1 MLLYGYGP
9 QLLAGT
15 WETIKL
21 AVLSLLVSLV
31 LGLVAALMKLSHT
44 TLLRWVGG
52 LYTTLIRGVP
62 DLVLLML
69 FFFSLQIWLNDLTDW
84 LEWDMIEIDPF
95 GAGVVTLGFIYGA
108 YFAETFRGALMAIP
122 KGQME
127 AGKACGWSAWQVLH
141 RIQIPQMMRYA
152 LPGLGNNWQILLK
165 STALVSLIGLSDV
178 VKIAQNAGNATFNSF
193 LFVGITALIYL
204 GLTAVSNIGLGY
216 LERRY
221 NIGVKGAQF

>member
-1 MLLYGYGP
+1 M
-9 QLLAGT
+9 
-15 WETIKL
+15 
-21 AVLSLLVSLV
+21 
-31 LGLVAALMKLSHT
+31 
-44 TLLRWVGG
+44 
-52 LYTTLIRGVP
+52 
-62 DLVLLML
+62 
-69 FFFSLQIWLNDLTDW
+69 
-84 LEWDMIEIDPF
+84 
-95 GAGVVTLGFIYGA
+95 
-108 YFAETFRGALMAIP
+108 
-122 KGQME
+122 
-127 AGKACGWSAWQVLH
+127 H

>member
-9 QLLAGT
+9 QLLVGT

-31 LGLVAALMKLSHT
+31 LGLVAALMKLSRAS
-44 TLLRWVGG
+44 LLRWVGG

-69 FFFSLQIWLNDLTDW
+69 FFFSLQIWLNELTDW

-108 YFAETFRGALMAIP
+108 YFAETFRLGRKTLGQAPAGFGVALQDVGERVAAFLARIP
-122 KGQME
+122 
-127 AGKACGWSAWQVLH
+127 
-141 RIQIPQMMRYA
+141 
-152 LPGLGNNWQILLK
+152 
-165 STALVSLIGLSDV
+165 
-178 VKIAQNAGNATFNSF
+178 
-193 LFVGITALIYL
+193 
-204 GLTAVSNIGLGY
+204 
-216 LERRY
+216 
-221 NIGVKGAQF
+221 

>member
-21 AVLSLLVSLV
+21 AILSLLVSLA
-31 LGLVAALMKLSHT
+31 LGLLAALMKLSRAP
-44 TLLRWVGG
+44 LLRLSGG
-52 LYTTLIRGVP
+52 LYTTLIRGIP

-69 FFFSLQIWLNDLTDW
+69 FFFSLQIWLNDFTDW
-84 LEWDMIEIDPF
+84 LEIDMIEIDPF

-122 KGQME
+122 KGQIE
-127 AGKACGWSAWQVLH
+127 AGKACGWSPLLILR

-152 LPGLGNNWQILLK
+152 LPGLGNNWQVLLK

-193 LFVGITALIYL
+193 LFVGLTALIYL
-204 GLTAVSNIGLGY
+204 GLTAISNVGLRY

-221 NIGVKGAQF
+221 NMGVRRVEF

>member
-9 QLLAGT
+9 QLLVGT

-21 AVLSLLVSLV
+21 AVLSPLVSPGAGSGRCPDETVPRLA
-31 LGLVAALMKLSHT
+31 AAL
-44 TLLRWVGG
+44 GG
-52 LYTTLIRGVP
+52 RFVYHLDPGRPGPGAL
-62 DLVLLML
+62 DAVL
-69 FFFSLQIWLNDLTDW
+69 FSLQIWLNELTDW